1 MPKRMTLKF
10 NQKGLYR
17 LLVTVF
23 WVMIA
28 CVFSS
33 LIHGQSA
40 EVQGFSLQ
48 SAQEFAVEH
57 SYDIK
62 RSQMDVLTAEKKVR
76 ETTYSGF
83 PQLNSTINYINNLEL
98 MTVLIPNFFDEK
110 LDEKIPVQFGTRHN
124 VSAGFTLTQLLSL
137 IHI

>member
-1 MPKRMTLKF
+1 MEIESKIEKSTNCYNQDRFPNNYSDIQKEKTMPKRMTLKF

-17 LLVTVF
+17 LLVTIF
-23 WVMIA
+23 WVMIC

-33 LIHGQSA
+33 LIHAQSA

-62 RSQMDVLTAEKKVR
+62 RSQMDILTAEKKVR
-76 ETTYSGF
+76 
-83 PQLNSTINYINNLEL
+83 
-98 MTVLIPNFFDEK
+98 
-110 LDEKIPVQFGTRHN
+110 
-124 VSAGFTLTQLLSL
+124 
-137 IHI
+137 

>member
-17 LLVTVF
+17 LSVTVF
-23 WVMIA
+23 WVMIS

-33 LIHGQSA
+33 LIHAQSA

-62 RSQMDVLTAEKKVR
+62 RSQMDILTAEKKVR

-83 PQLNSTINYINNLEL
+83 PQLNSTINYINNLEFLCYL
-98 MTVLIPNFFDEK
+98 M
-110 LDEKIPVQFGTRHN
+110 
-124 VSAGFTLTQLLSL
+124 
-137 IHI
+137 